1 MVNDKLSRERDPTGT
16 KSTNMHTIPAKSNH
30 NTDKHP
36 TQRHVKPKTTKTTK
50 DSTNITNNHT
60 DNTLA
65 YYLSV
70 PKGELLL
77 FCLTNIN

>member
-1 MVNDKLSRERDPTGT
+1 VVNDKLNRERGSTET
-16 KSTNMHTIPAKSNH
+16 KSTDMHTIPAKSNH
-30 NTDKHP
+30 NANKNII
-36 TQRHVKPKTTKTTK
+36 QRHVKPKTTKTTK